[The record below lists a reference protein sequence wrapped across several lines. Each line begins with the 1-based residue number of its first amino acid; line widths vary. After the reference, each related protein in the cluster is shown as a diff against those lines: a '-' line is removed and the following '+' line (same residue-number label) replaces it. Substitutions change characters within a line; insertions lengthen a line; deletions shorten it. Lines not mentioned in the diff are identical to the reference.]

1 MPLPPDITF
10 DALTMVK
17 MHTASRR
24 RQLEITLA
32 KFNVSISVITLYQ
45 YLSAKAYLKRS
56 VENELEVLKEIYT
69 VVPLTDEILLK
80 GARIEASLLRKGI
93 VMDVED
99 ILVAATSITQGTLLV
114 TDDPRRYEP
123 LRKFGLDTMPLE
135 SFLRELE
142 RIAKRELD

>member
-1 MPLPPDITF
+1 MPLPQDITS

-80 GARIEASLLRKGI
+80 GAMIEASLLREGI
-93 VMDVED
+93 MMDVED